1 MQKLKT
7 FRPWAPGQT
16 SLLPASPSDWLSAD
30 HQVYFLLDLVD
41 ELDLSAIVIPA
52 QSKDPRGEKGF
63 DPRMLTLLLL
73 YAYCAGI
80 VSSRRIERACYEDL
94 AFRVLTGN
102 QQPDHSRISEFR
114 RRNLE
119 ALSGLFVQIL
129 RFCQEAGMVSLGH
142 VALDGTKVQANASK
156 HKAMSHE
163 RMLKAEAQ
171 LEKEI
176 RELMRKAELLD
187 GQEDGKYGK
196 GKLGSDV
203 PKELQRR
210 QDRLEAISR
219 ARKALEAEAAA
230 AAARD
235 RAKQAAAAEAAVA
248 EAAAA
253 NADATDGDAD
263 EPADTSE
270 QQQKLADQ
278 AAKARAKAEAARELA
293 IEKAHEAGLEPQG
306 LEPQPADAMPYRGL
320 AHRAD
325 GSPTAKSQRNFT
337 DPDSH
342 IVKSDGNVLQGYNC
356 QAVVDGDHQV
366 IVAMGVSNQP
376 PDVEHLVPML
386 ERTITNTSQVPKT
399 LIADAGY
406 WSEDNAAACEQ
417 RGVDPHIA
425 TGRLPHGQPPPP
437 IFGPIPKDLDAK
449 GRMARKLRK
458 KKGQKIYARRKTIVE
473 PVFGQTK
480 EGRGLRRFLLRGL
493 EKVNGEWLFWGTTHN
508 LNKLWRFLEQ
518 KRLQPAMATG

>member
-1 MQKLKT
+1 M
-7 FRPWAPGQT
+7 
-16 SLLPASPSDWLSAD
+16 LPASPSDWLSAD

-52 QSKDPRGEKGF
+52 QNKDPRGEKGF

-80 VSSRRIERACYEDL
+80 VSSRKIERACYEDL

-129 RFCQEAGMVSLGH
+129 RLCQEAGMVSLGH

-176 RELMRKAELLD
+176 KELMRKAELLD
-187 GQEDGKYGK
+187 AQEDGKYGK
-196 GKLGSDV
+196 GKLGSEL
-203 PKELQRR
+203 PKELRRR
-210 QDRLEAISR
+210 QDRLEKIKQ

-235 RAKQAAAAEAAVA
+235 RAKQAAAAEAAAADA
-248 EAAAA
+248 EAE
-253 NADATDGDAD
+253 ADAT
-263 EPADTSE
+263 E
-270 QQQKLADQ
+270 QQKLRK
-278 AAKARAKAEAARELA
+278 KANRSREKAVAARDLA
-293 IEKAHEAGLEPQG
+293 IEKAGEAGLEPEG
-306 LEPQPADAMPYRGL
+306 LEPQAADAMPQRGL

-325 GSPTAKSQRNFT
+325 GSPKARAQRNFT
-337 DPDSH
+337 DSDSH
-342 IVKSDGNVLQGYNC
+342 IMKSDGNLLQGYNC
-356 QAVVDGDHQV
+356 QAAVDGDHQV
-366 IVAMGVSNQP
+366 IVAMGLSNQP
-376 PDVEHLVPML
+376 PDVEHLEPML
-386 ERTITNTSQVPKT
+386 ERVIANTGACPEAF
-399 LIADAGY
+399 IADAGY
-406 WSEDNAAACEQ
+406 WSEDNVSACEK
-417 RGVDPHIA
+417 RGTGPHIS
-425 TGRLPHGQPPPP
+425 TGRQKHGQPPPS
-437 IFGPIPKDLDAK
+437 ICGPIPKGLDAK
-449 GRMARKLRK
+449 GKMARKLRK
-458 KKGQKIYARRKTIVE
+458 KEGREIYAKRKTIVE

-480 EGRGLRRFLLRGL
+480 EARGLRRFLLRGL
-493 EKVNGEWLFWGTTHN
+493 EKVNSEWTIWGMTHN
-508 LNKLWRFLEQ
+508 LNKLWRYLKQQRCQE
-518 KRLQPAMATG
+518 AMATG

>member
-7 FRPWAPGQT
+7 FRPWVPGQT
-16 SLLPASPSDWLSAD
+16 TLLPASPSDWLSAD

-63 DPRMLTLLLL
+63 DPRMMTLLLL
-73 YAYCAGI
+73 YAYCVGI

-114 RRNLE
+114 RQNLD

-129 RFCQEAGMVSLGH
+129 RFCQEVGMVSLGH

-176 RELMRKAELLD
+176 KELMRKAEILD
-187 GQEDGKYGK
+187 AQEDSKYGK
-196 GKLGSDV
+196 GKLGSDL

-210 QDRLEAISR
+210 QDRLAKIFQ
-219 ARKALEAEAAA
+219 ARKAMEAEAAA

-235 RAKQAAAAEAAVA
+235 RAKQATAA

-253 NADATDGDAD
+253 DALAEEHADA
-263 EPADTSE
+263 SE
-270 QQQKLADQ
+270 QQKLRDKADRSR
-278 AAKARAKAEAARELA
+278 KKAEAAKDLA
-293 IEKAHEAGLEPQG
+293 IEKAQEAGLDPDG
-306 LEPQPADAMPYRGL
+306 LDPQPADAMPQRGL
-320 AHRAD
+320 AHRSD
-325 GSPTAKSQRNFT
+325 GSPKASTQRNFT

-342 IVKSDGNVLQGYNC
+342 IMKSDGNMLQGYNC
-356 QAVVDGDHQV
+356 QAAVDGDHQV

-376 PDVEHLVPML
+376 PDVEHLEPML
-386 ERTITNTSQVPKT
+386 ERTIANTGACPET
-399 LIADAGY
+399 FIADAGY
-406 WSEDNAAACEQ
+406 WSEDNVSACEK
-417 RGVDPHIA
+417 RGADPHIS
-425 TGRLPHGQPPPP
+425 TGREKHGQPPPP
-437 IFGPIPKDLDAK
+437 ICGPIPKGLDAK
-449 GRMARKLRK
+449 GKMARKLRK
-458 KKGQKIYARRKTIVE
+458 KEGREIYAKRKTIVE

-480 EGRGLRRFLLRGL
+480 EARGLRRFLLRGL
-493 EKVNGEWLFWGTTHN
+493 EKVNSEWTIWGMTHN
-508 LNKLWRFLEQ
+508 LNKLWRYLKQQRCQE
-518 KRLQPAMATG
+518 AMATG

>member
-7 FRPWAPGQT
+7 FRPWVPGQT
-16 SLLPASPSDWLSAD
+16 TLLPASPSDWLSAD

-63 DPRMLTLLLL
+63 DPRMMTLLLL
-73 YAYCAGI
+73 YAYCVGI

-114 RRNLE
+114 RQNLD

-129 RFCQEAGMVSLGH
+129 RFCQEVGMVSLGH

-176 RELMRKAELLD
+176 KELMRKAEILD
-187 GQEDGKYGK
+187 AQEDGQYGK
-196 GKLGSDV
+196 GKLGSDL

-210 QDRLEAISR
+210 QDRLAKIFQ
-219 ARKALEAEAAA
+219 ARKAMEAEAAA

-235 RAKQAAAAEAAVA
+235 RAKQATAA

-253 NADATDGDAD
+253 DALAEEHADA
-263 EPADTSE
+263 SE
-270 QQQKLADQ
+270 QQKLRDKADRSR
-278 AAKARAKAEAARELA
+278 KKAEAAKDLA
-293 IEKAHEAGLEPQG
+293 IEKAQEAGLDPDG
-306 LEPQPADAMPYRGL
+306 LDPQPADAMPQRGL

-325 GSPTAKSQRNFT
+325 GSPKASTQRNFT

-342 IVKSDGNVLQGYNC
+342 IMKSDGNMLQGYNC
-356 QAVVDGDHQV
+356 QAAVDGDHQV

-376 PDVEHLVPML
+376 PDVEHLEPML
-386 ERTITNTSQVPKT
+386 ERTIANTGACPET
-399 LIADAGY
+399 FIADAGY
-406 WSEDNAAACEQ
+406 WSEDNVSACEK
-417 RGVDPHIA
+417 RGADPHIS
-425 TGRLPHGQPPPP
+425 TGRQKHGQPPPA
-437 IFGPIPKDLDAK
+437 ICGPIPKGLDAK
-449 GRMARKLRK
+449 GKMARKLRK
-458 KKGQKIYARRKTIVE
+458 KEGREIYAKRKTIVE

-480 EGRGLRRFLLRGL
+480 EARGLRRFLLRGL
-493 EKVNGEWLFWGTTHN
+493 EKVNSEWTIWGMTHN
-508 LNKLWRFLEQ
+508 LNKLWRYLKQQRCQE
-518 KRLQPAMATG
+518 AMATG

>member
-1 MQKLKT
+1 MQKPKT
-7 FRPWAPGQT
+7 FRPWTPGQT

-73 YAYCAGI
+73 YTYCAGI
-80 VSSRRIERACYEDL
+80 VSSRKIERACYEDL

-114 RRNLE
+114 RQNLD

-129 RFCQEAGMVSLGH
+129 RLCQEVGMVSLGH

-176 RELMRKAELLD
+176 KELMRKAEILD
-187 GQEDGKYGK
+187 AQEDGKYGK
-196 GKLGSDV
+196 GKLGSDL

-210 QDRLEAISR
+210 QDRLAKIFQ
-219 ARKALEAEAAA
+219 ARKAMEAEAAA

-235 RAKQAAAAEAAVA
+235 RAKQAAAAEATAADAA
-248 EAAAA
+248 EAE
-253 NADATDGDAD
+253 ADA
-263 EPADTSE
+263 SE
-270 QQQKLADQ
+270 QQKLRKKAD
-278 AAKARAKAEAARELA
+278 RSREKAETAKNLA
-293 IEKAHEAGLEPQG
+293 IEKAREAGLEPEG
-306 LEPQPADAMPYRGL
+306 LEPQEADAMPHRGL

-325 GSPTAKSQRNFT
+325 GSPKASTQRNHRYAEGCAYT

-342 IVKSDGNVLQGYNC
+342 IMKSDGNMLQGYNC
-356 QAVVDGDHQV
+356 QAAVDGDHQV

-376 PDVEHLVPML
+376 PDVEHLEPML
-386 ERTITNTSQVPKT
+386 ERTIANTGACPET
-399 LIADAGY
+399 FIAVAAGFCVGEAF
-406 WSEDNAAACEQ
+406 SKRSSC
-417 RGVDPHIA
+417 
-425 TGRLPHGQPPPP
+425 
-437 IFGPIPKDLDAK
+437 
-449 GRMARKLRK
+449 
-458 KKGQKIYARRKTIVE
+458 
-473 PVFGQTK
+473 
-480 EGRGLRRFLLRGL
+480 GLL
-493 EKVNGEWLFWGTTHN
+493 E
-508 LNKLWRFLEQ
+508 
-518 KRLQPAMATG
+518 